1 MIPSL
6 CRHIL
11 PRTATVVAHH
21 SPLVRPAVV
30 PSIQEVSASA
40 ARRYYSPLD
49 GANPAST
56 STNDDDKKPAGLSRD
71 AIADIISD
79 EYGLKLAESKRIV
92 VTVFDTIVEV
102 RFVYNISVLCVC
114 VIANCWV
121 HDVLPMVGCIVACDF
136 VGQRYYCITMHR
148 TLHPRYQVSWHVC
161 IIYYDIESYL
171 TNESLTL
178 CLLSIITRN

>member
-11 PRTATVVAHH
+11 PRTATVVAHHSH

-148 TLHPRYQVSWHVC
+148 TLQVSWHVMFV
-161 IIYYDIESYL
+161 
-171 TNESLTL
+171 
-178 CLLSIITRN
+178 